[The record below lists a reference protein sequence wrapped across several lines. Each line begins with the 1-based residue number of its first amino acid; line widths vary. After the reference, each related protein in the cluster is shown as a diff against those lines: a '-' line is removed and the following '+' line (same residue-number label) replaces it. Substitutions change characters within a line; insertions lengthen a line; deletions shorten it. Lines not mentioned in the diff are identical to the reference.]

1 MFKKITIRIFI
12 ISMILLMSGT
22 DTLAQTRI
30 RFARGRYSATVSGSL
45 PFNYYKEY
53 VVGARAGQSIIAK
66 VTSGT
71 GQVVFAEDYETQY
84 FLDLNET
91 GDYTIQ
97 IMNTG
102 PATWYRLTVTI
113 VRTPR

>member
-1 MFKKITIRIFI
+1 MFKKITIKIFI
-12 ISMILLMSGT
+12 ISMILLMCGT

-45 PFNYYKEY
+45 PFNYYREY
-53 VVGARAGQSIIAK
+53 VVRARAGQSLIAK

-84 FLDLNET
+84 FLDLNED